1 MTTYVAAIFLATLL
15 MLLLHVVEW
24 QTASA
29 LAERLRSESNA
40 VAEARRLR
48 WAIRLEALYYL
59 LILPYLHST
68 LRSLPGRLLA
78 VAAIYHW
85 GGVAFSE
92 GSGLFDKWAV
102 AGAAFGGRKVVAI
115 SAIAALDTAEML
127 LLGWLLWIL
136 VASVVPA
143 LAPVTAVTGIP
154 AYQA

>member
-1 MTTYVAAIFLATLL
+1 MAATFFATLL

-29 LAERLRSESNA
+29 LAERLRSESKA
-40 VAEARRLR
+40 VAEVRRLR
-48 WAIRLEALYYL
+48 WAIRSEALYYL

-68 LRSLPGRLLA
+68 PRSLPARLLA
-78 VAAIYHW
+78 IAAIYHW
-85 GGVAFSE
+85 GGLALSE

-102 AGAAFGGRKVVAI
+102 AGAAFGSRKVVAI
-115 SAIAALDTAEML
+115 SAIAVLDTAEML

-136 VASVVPA
+136 VASLVPT